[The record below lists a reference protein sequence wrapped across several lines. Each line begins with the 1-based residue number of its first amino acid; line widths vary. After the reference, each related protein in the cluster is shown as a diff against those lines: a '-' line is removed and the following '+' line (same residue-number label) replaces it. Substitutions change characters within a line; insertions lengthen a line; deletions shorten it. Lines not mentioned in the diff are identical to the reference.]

1 MDRWDGLF
9 ALFWPERSGLGQIDP
24 ESRRLL
30 QLGYDQPV
38 EGKSPLAGYAFYY
51 WNEPGVWRTNLTL
64 RLVVAPV
71 YLESELGARSL
82 LGPNTDFGLGVQGG
96 GYADSHAE
104 IRQGHYYQEESFTGH
119 GGDLSGSIYHRFNP
133 EQRVPLH
140 GMLRAG
146 VHYTE
151 YSAGRH
157 TSPTFVMPA
166 DEPSL
171 HVRGGLRWGGIE
183 PVLHPALAM
192 ELSGWYDGRVHGEEL
207 AFGYAGDRRVE
218 AAAHLFWAR
227 ALLAYTL
234 PQNRIGWQV
243 GFTMGTSLN
252 ASRLDAFRLG
262 GSLPFASELP
272 LDLPGYYFQELSA
285 RRFLQF
291 SGKALLP
298 INPRKTW
305 NLSLHAATALI
316 DYTAGFDQPGSW
328 HSGGGGGLIY
338 RSAKGGWQVAAGYA
352 YGIDALRSDGRGA
365 QSVSILIQYDFTSGE
380 GFFVPGFH
388 PTKWRG
394 FDRLF
399 RR

>member
-1 MDRWDGLF
+1 MKFRHRLGSVGWTLCLVLAG
-9 ALFWPERSGLGQIDP
+9 AVRSWAQIDP

-192 ELSGWYDGRVHGEEL
+192 ELSGSTTEE
-207 AFGYAGDRRVE
+207 FT
-218 AAAHLFWAR
+218 AR
-227 ALLAYTL
+227 NLLSD
-234 PQNRIGWQV
+234 
-243 GFTMGTSLN
+243 M
-252 ASRLDAFRLG
+252 
-262 GSLPFASELP
+262 
-272 LDLPGYYFQELSA
+272 QE
-285 RRFLQF
+285 
-291 SGKALLP
+291 
-298 INPRKTW
+298 
-305 NLSLHAATALI
+305 
-316 DYTAGFDQPGSW
+316 TAGWRRRRICF
-328 HSGGGGGLIY
+328 
-338 RSAKGGWQVAAGYA
+338 
-352 YGIDALRSDGRGA
+352 GRGRCWL
-365 QSVSILIQYDFTSGE
+365 ILSHRTGLAGRWDSRWE
-380 GFFVPGFH
+380 
-388 PTKWRG
+388 RA
-394 FDRLF
+394 
-399 RR
+399 